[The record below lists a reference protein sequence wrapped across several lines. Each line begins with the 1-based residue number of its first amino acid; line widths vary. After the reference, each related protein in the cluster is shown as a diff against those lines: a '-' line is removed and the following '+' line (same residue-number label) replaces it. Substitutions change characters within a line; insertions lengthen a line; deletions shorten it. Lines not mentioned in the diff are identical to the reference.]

1 MEKLGFIIIFARF
14 YIFLTQFMSSFR
26 EIKETHLLDAAE
38 PLMTNGSTCLCYKVK
53 VYDRWQFVKRLR
65 PELEKDLRYVNL
77 FRKEFAVGSKLSHPN
92 LISYNELET
101 SDEGLIILQ
110 DFVEGRTLAHILKDE
125 PGYFKHHGR
134 TEKFARQMFSVLD
147 YLHSHQVLHL
157 DLKPDNVMIT
167 RVNEDVKVLD
177 LGFCRTD
184 SFTSSE
190 GMTEGFDAPEQKS
203 GDVADARTDLYAVGR
218 LLEEIEKAQGEKLP
232 STCHELM
239 LRCLKKKPED
249 RPQHAAD
256 CLKVLQAERRTWWK
270 VVVGVAVLSVLTGFF
285 LFYQL
290 QHKAEWN
297 DHCCHLRVL
306 SEQELTCE
314 VTGWDNAEGANMMV
328 PATSVYRGKEYRVVA
343 ITDTAMVH
351 CQDVETV
358 FLPEGLERIGER
370 SFNHCEMIET
380 LNLPN
385 SLTQWGDGCFACCY
399 GLKNL
404 RLPDSLQVL
413 PPRAFHACTS
423 LTHVEIP
430 EGVTRIGTDCFVAD
444 SALVS
449 VSLPSKLEILDRGV
463 FFLCRQLTEIT
474 LPAKLKSIGDY
485 AFYGCDNLTQI
496 TCLALD
502 PPSVLECFQK
512 KEIVLRVPSE
522 SIEKYRNHPVWGQMR
537 VENL

>member
-1 MEKLGFIIIFARF
+1 
-14 YIFLTQFMSSFR
+14 MSTFR

-38 PLMTNGSTCLCYKVK
+38 PLTTNGSTCLCYKVK
-53 VYDRWQFVKRLR
+53 VYDQWQFVKRLR
-65 PELEKDLRYVNL
+65 PELERDQRYVNL

-101 SDEGLIILQ
+101 SKEGLIMLQ
-110 DFVEGRTLAHILKDE
+110 DFVEGRTLTQILRDE
-125 PGYFKHHGR
+125 PAYFKQPGR
-134 TEKFARQMFSVLD
+134 SEKFARQILSVLD

-190 GMTEGFDAPEQKS
+190 GMTEGFDAPEQT
-203 GDVADARTDLYAVGR
+203 GGGITDARTDLFAIGR
-218 LLEEIEKAQGEKLP
+218 LLNEIEKAQGEKLP
-232 STCHELM
+232 SPCHELM
-239 LRCLKKKPED
+239 LRCLKEKPED

-256 CLKVLQAERRTWWK
+256 CLKMLQSGQRTSWS
-270 VVVGVAVLSVLTGFF
+270 VAVSVVMLAILIGVF
-285 LFYQL
+285 LFNQI
-290 QHKAEWN
+290 QRKAEWN
-297 DHCCHLRVL
+297 DHGCHLRVF

-314 VTGWDNAEGANMMV
+314 VMGWDNSDGANMMV
-328 PATSVYRGKEYRVVA
+328 PATSIFKGKEYRVIA
-343 ITDTAMVH
+343 ITDSAMAH
-351 CQDVETV
+351 CLDVETV

-370 SFNHCEMIET
+370 TFNHCEQIET

-385 SLTQWGDGCFACCY
+385 SLTQWGDACFSACY

-423 LTHVEIP
+423 LTHIEIP

-449 VSLPSKLEILDRGV
+449 VSLPSTLEILDRGV
-463 FFLCRQLTEIT
+463 FFLCRRLTEIT
-474 LPAKLKSIGDY
+474 LPAQLRSIGDY
-485 AFYGCDNLTQI
+485 AFFGCDNLAQI
-496 TCLALD
+496 SCLALD
-502 PPSVLECFQK
+502 PPSVLECFPK
-512 KEIVLRVPSE
+512 EEIVLKVPSE
-522 SIEKYRNHPVWGQMR
+522 SIEKYKNHPVWGQMR
-537 VENL
+537 VEIL